1 MELMKTTEKT
11 MPQLITVNP
20 NNNDHNEPQEF
31 SSRERKLAKQQ
42 LKEFLDNGCL
52 EAFISIIVDDGWD
65 VCEYVGE
72 VGEIVSCGVD
82 GIRFAPINIQ
92 DKWEVFLD
100 ITDEMCREA
109 NPELREEEEEESEE
123 ESETVE
129 L

>member
-1 MELMKTTEKT
+1 
-11 MPQLITVNP
+11 MPQVIIVNP
-20 NNNDHNEPQEF
+20 NNNDINEPQEF
-31 SSRERKLAKQQ
+31 YSNQRTLAKEQ
-42 LKEFLDNGCL
+42 LKEFLDDGCL

-72 VGEIVSCGVD
+72 VGEIVSSGVD

-100 ITDEMCREA
+100 ITDEICRQS
-109 NPELREEEEEESEE
+109 NPDLRDEEEESEE
-123 ESETVE
+123 SETIE